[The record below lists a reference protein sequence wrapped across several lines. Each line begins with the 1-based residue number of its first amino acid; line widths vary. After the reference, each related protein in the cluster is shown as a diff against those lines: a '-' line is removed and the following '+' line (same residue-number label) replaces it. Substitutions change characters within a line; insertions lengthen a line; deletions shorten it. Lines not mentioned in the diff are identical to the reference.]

1 MRSDFKLS
9 DHRDIQLRPQT
20 AAATW
25 KCSEEI
31 YCNATEIVYASFS
44 CSILFENFVENY
56 TWVSIENFLLLYI

>member
-25 KCSEEI
+25 KCSQEI
-31 YCNATEIVYASFS
+31 YCNATENVCARFS
-44 CSILFENFVENY
+44 CFKLFKNLVNE
-56 TWVSIENFLLLYI
+56 